1 MKAMRRSVGLLVM
14 TAVVGLSGCSKG
26 EATQSASDASGGP
39 SSDTNRRG
47 QPRVAAVRTV
57 SVRVGSIARS
67 VTVSNVVE
75 PLRTVAVNSQLS
87 GQVLAVHVEEGSV
100 VRAGDT
106 LAELDG
112 RELQAQLA
120 AAEAS
125 YQVADA
131 SFQRAQQLRDRQ
143 IITLPEYEQQRT
155 ALAAATATLAQL
167 HTRMGYTHVL
177 APVAGVVSEKR
188 VEAGDAVGTQTRLF
202 SVAEVST
209 LVVRVGVSELD
220 VVELSEGDP
229 VQVELDAFPGRKVTG
244 RIRRI
249 FPVAD
254 PTTRLVPVEVALEAG
269 ARTFVR
275 PGFLARAT
283 FALSQRT
290 GVLLVPQG
298 ALVGG
303 SSSQAVFVVEGGRAV
318 RRTVETGLMSEGSVE
333 VVTGLR
339 EGEPVVTLGNNL
351 LRDGAEVRVVDVDTA
366 VSGGETEMPATGAAD
381 AADATGA
388 TGATGAAGGAAGA
401 AK

>member
-1 MKAMRRSVGLLVM
+1 MKAMRRSVGLLVL
-14 TAVVGLSGCSKG
+14 AVAVGLSGCSKG
-26 EATQSASDASGGP
+26 EANQAAEGASAGAPGAA
-39 SSDTNRRG
+39 TNRRG

-67 VTVSNVVE
+67 VTVSGVVE
-75 PLRTVAVNSQLS
+75 PLRTVAVNSQLA
-87 GQVLAVHVEEGSV
+87 GQVLALNVEEGSV

-106 LAELDG
+106 LAEMDG

-120 AAEAS
+120 AAEAA

-131 SFQRAQQLRDRQ
+131 AFQRAQQLRERQ

-155 ALAAATATLAQL
+155 AMTAAKATLDQIR
-167 HTRMGYTHVL
+167 TRIGYTHVI
-177 APVAGVVSEKR
+177 APVAGVVIEKR

-202 SVAEVST
+202 SVAEVAT

-220 VVELSEGDP
+220 VVELEEGDR
-229 VQVELDAFPGRKVTG
+229 VQVDLDAFPGRKVAAH
-244 RIRRI
+244 IRRI

-254 PTTRLVPVEVALEAG
+254 PTTRLLPVEVALEPE
-269 ARTFVR
+269 ARAFVR

-283 FALSQRT
+283 FALNERT

-303 SSSQAVFVVEGGRAV
+303 SSSQAVFVVDRGRAV

-333 VVTGLR
+333 IVSGLA
-339 EGEPVVTLGNNL
+339 EGQAVVTLGNNL
-351 LRDGAEVRVVDVDTA
+351 LRDGAEVRVVNGDTA
-366 VSGGETEMPATGAAD
+366 ALGGSTPAAEGASGASSGGGIS
-381 AADATGA
+381 
-388 TGATGAAGGAAGA
+388 
-401 AK
+401 

>member
-1 MKAMRRSVGLLVM
+1 MRSTRWGFGLVGLAAM
-14 TAVVGLSGCSKG
+14 VVIAGCSSG
-26 EATQSASDASGGP
+26 EATQAGASSPPGGG
-39 SSDTNRRG
+39 TNRRG
-47 QPRVAAVRTV
+47 QPRITAVRTV
-57 SVRVGSIARS
+57 PVTTGSIARS
-67 VTVSNVVE
+67 VTVSGVVE
-75 PLRTVAVNSQLS
+75 PLRTVAVNSQLA
-87 GQVLAVHVEEGSV
+87 GQILSVNVEEGSV
-100 VRAGDT
+100 VRAGDA

-112 RELQAQLA
+112 REIRSQLA

-125 YQVADA
+125 YQVAEA
-131 SFQRAQQLRDRQ
+131 AYERARQLRDRQ

-155 ALAAATATLAQL
+155 AHAAAKATLDQL
-167 HTRMGYTHVL
+167 RTRVGYTNVTS
-177 APVAGVVSEKR
+177 PVAGVVTEKR

-220 VVELSEGDP
+220 VVELGQGDA
-229 VQVELDAFPGRKVTG
+229 VQVDLDAFPGRAVSG

-254 PTTRLVPVEVALEAG
+254 PITRLLPVEVALEPG

-283 FALSQRT
+283 FALNQRK

-303 SSSQAVFVVEGGRAV
+303 SSSQAVFVVEQGRAV

-333 VVTGLR
+333 VLSGLT
-339 EGEPVVTLGNNL
+339 EGEAVVTLGNNL
-351 LRDGAEVRVVDVDTA
+351 LRDGAEVRVINEDTA
-366 VSGGETEMPATGAAD
+366 SLEDGVEEPAV
-381 AADATGA
+381 AT
-388 TGATGAAGGAAGA
+388 AGGAR
-401 AK
+401 